1 MIARK
6 PESKSPGRAR
16 SRRRPP
22 VKREVSAGGVVWRRI
37 GHGIDLA
44 GIESAGF
51 EIAMIRPHGS
61 DAWALPKGHIEK
73 GESAEQAAVREVREE
88 TGLTVGGV
96 RPLGE
101 VAYVFAWRDRRRGA
115 LTRVS
120 KRVHFFLMEFRSG
133 NTADHDSEIDEVAWV
148 PIDAALERASY
159 ANERALIEK
168 ARARLR
174 GSSPPRAPA
183 QG

>member
-1 MIARK
+1 
-6 PESKSPGRAR
+6 
-16 SRRRPP
+16 
-22 VKREVSAGGVVWRRI
+22 
-37 GHGIDLA
+37 
-44 GIESAGF
+44 
-51 EIAMIRPHGS
+51 MIRPHG
-61 DAWALPKGHIEK
+61 AQVWALPKGHIEN

-88 TGLTVGGV
+88 TGLKVGAV

-120 KRVHFFLMEFRSG
+120 KRVHFFLMEFLG
-133 NTADHDSEIDEVAWV
+133 GDFADHDSEIDEVAWA
-148 PIDAALERASY
+148 PIDAAIRRASY
-159 ANERALIEK
+159 ASERGLIEK

-174 GSSPPRAPA
+174 GVSAPRAPA